1 MRLLSCR
8 ARKGVVGRGGG
19 RLASEQRRSD
29 ESVTQRTT
37 RRKKMEVI
45 RVSESTEKFGGFF
58 LKKKLYCLIG
68 NEKDKSMHFP

>member
-1 MRLLSCR
+1 MNETSKLQGQEGSGGEG
-8 ARKGVVGRGGG
+8 GVG
-19 RLASEQRRSD
+19 RLASEQRRRD

-58 LKKKLYCLIG
+58 LKEEIVLSDRK
-68 NEKDKSMHFP
+68 

>member
-1 MRLLSCR
+1 MNETSKLQGQEGS
-8 ARKGVVGRGGG
+8 GGEEGRGGG
-19 RLASEQRRSD
+19 RLASEQRRRD

-58 LKKKLYCLIG
+58 LKEEIVLSDRK
-68 NEKDKSMHFP
+68 